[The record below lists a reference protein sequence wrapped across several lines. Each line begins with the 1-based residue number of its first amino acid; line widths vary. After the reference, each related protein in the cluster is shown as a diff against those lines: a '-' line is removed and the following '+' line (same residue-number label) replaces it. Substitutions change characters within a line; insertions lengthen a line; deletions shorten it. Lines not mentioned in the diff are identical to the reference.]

1 MQVGFRRWPTHKG
14 FPDDWADSAGANVAD
29 RGHMAEDVV
38 MFVGSHGDLLGAVAV
53 RNPF

>member
-1 MQVGFRRWPTHKG
+1 MTGLTLLVLMWQTG
-14 FPDDWADSAGANVAD
+14 
-29 RGHMAEDVV
+29 GHMAEDVV